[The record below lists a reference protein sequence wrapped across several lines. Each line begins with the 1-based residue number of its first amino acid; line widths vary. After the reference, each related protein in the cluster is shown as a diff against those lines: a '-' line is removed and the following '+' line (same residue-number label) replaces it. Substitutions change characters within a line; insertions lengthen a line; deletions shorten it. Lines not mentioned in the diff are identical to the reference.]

1 MLASYKKHYH
11 ETTIND
17 PKRELHRQNV
27 QEEINRQNDYEKKWK
42 LKTNINKFQIIPI
55 GLKKTLP
62 ININGEIIQYNNSGK
77 LLGLNFTSNNF
88 FKKQND
94 ENIRKAKAALRRLWR
109 FRTLKKTLKLRLYKT
124 LILPIILYPVIP
136 LNTCSDHQIERLQKI
151 QNRAVRW
158 ICNERWPIICP
169 LIQRHEELK
178 LEFINERIKRMA
190 EGIWSKIHDENSAFH
205 QNTIDIQMIMPHKSY
220 PSSYDKTYE

>member
-1 MLASYKKHYH
+1 MLNDSPEPANNRVKRNFNKIYADDFTQVVISKFQ
-11 ETTIND
+11 TTIND

-55 GLKKTLP
+55 GFKKTLP

-109 FRTLKKTLKLRLYKT
+109 FRTLKKL
-124 LILPIILYPVIP
+124 
-136 LNTCSDHQIERLQKI
+136 
-151 QNRAVRW
+151 
-158 ICNERWPIICP
+158 
-169 LIQRHEELK
+169 
-178 LEFINERIKRMA
+178 
-190 EGIWSKIHDENSAFH
+190 
-205 QNTIDIQMIMPHKSY
+205 
-220 PSSYDKTYE
+220 